1 MPIRLIAKEL
11 YRLQREVEVIEK
23 ELLAAPPG
31 EQDSIR
37 DKLRK
42 KRAEWQQ
49 VRNILDGEKAHA
61 ANRSPYS
68 SRRRRW

>member
-1 MPIRLIAKEL
+1 MAIRLIAREL
-11 YRLQREVEVIEK
+11 YRLQREVEAIEH
-23 ELLAAPPG
+23 ELQAAPPQ
-31 EQDSIR
+31 EQDTIK

-61 ANRSPYS
+61 ANRSPYG
-68 SRRRRW
+68 SRGRRW

>member
-11 YRLQREVEVIEK
+11 YRLQREVEEIEK
-23 ELLAAPPG
+23 ELQAAPPR
-31 EQDSIR
+31 EQDGIR

-61 ANRSPYS
+61 ENRSLHS
-68 SRRRRW
+68 SGRRRW

>member
-11 YRLQREVEVIEK
+11 YRLQREVEEIEK
-23 ELLAAPPG
+23 ELQAAPPR

-37 DKLRK
+37 DTLRK

-61 ANRSPYS
+61 ANRSPHS
-68 SRRRRW
+68 SRGRSW